1 MSSEVPQIIK
11 MEGEETMIVTVS
23 DGTSEVSQELNLN
36 NAKEV
41 LEELSLTSVQ
51 FRDYLLIMNS
61 DFDLIISEEPYH
73 ALTLLFDVR
82 TWRYMARI
90 WNCTVTTGNALSL
103 KEFADVCRDHFSERR
118 LCLGLLEDEAAL
130 ENRGILITQTPLPRI
145 MSKTCL
151 RDIGRDAEGDVYSC
165 SECLKLVAIKGDAVK
180 DELGEAQEE
189 LAETKSEKSHRS
201 VIFREGFFKLGCS
214 FSPSKV
220 PSDT

>member
-11 MEGEETMIVTVS
+11 MEGETMIVTVS
-23 DGTSEVSQELNLN
+23 DGNSEVNQELNLD

-51 FRDYLLIMNS
+51 FRDYLVIMNS

-90 WNCTVTTGNALSL
+90 WNCTVTTGNASTL

-118 LCLGLLEDEAAL
+118 LCLGLLEDEAGM
-130 ENRGILITQTPLPRI
+130 ENRGILISQTPLPRI

-151 RDIGRDAEGDVYSC
+151 RDIGRDAEADIYSC
-165 SECLKLVAIKGDAVK
+165 SECLKLVATKGEAVK
-180 DELGEAQEE
+180 DELAEAQEE
-189 LAETKSEKSHRS
+189 LAETKSEKSHR
-201 VIFREGFFKLGCS
+201 LA
-214 FSPSKV
+214 SKI
-220 PSDT
+220 P